1 MKAKYNK
8 SEIMIRA
15 WLIFRSNTE
24 NLTFGQSLSQ
34 SWGIAK
40 NGSKRNDVTAIYNK
54 YYQQVY
60 FYVLGRVFGKIELAQ
75 DLTNDTFCKVN
86 EKIHLYDVK
95 KAKMN
100 TWLITIANRV
110 IIDYGRS
117 KESKQDRFTKIGDY
131 VDSEG
136 NEYFEVADSRE
147 SDIVDNNE
155 LSEILNKSI
164 QNLKS
169 NYREIATM
177 FFLNQYSHEEIS
189 VLLDKPVGTVKGM
202 IARSRAMIKESVN
215 NMYA

>member
-1 MKAKYNK
+1 
-8 SEIMIRA
+8 
-15 WLIFRSNTE
+15 
-24 NLTFGQSLSQ
+24 
-34 SWGIAK
+34 
-40 NGSKRNDVTAIYNK
+40 
-54 YYQQVY
+54 
-60 FYVLGRVFGKIELAQ
+60 LGRLFGKIELAQ
-75 DLTNDTFCKVN
+75 DLTNDTFIKAN
-86 EKIHLYDVK
+86 INLYKYDVK
-95 KAKMN
+95 IGKMN
-100 TWLITIANRV
+100 TWLISIAKNV
-110 IIDYGRS
+110 IIDYWRS
-117 KESKQDRFTKIGDY
+117 KTSKQDRFTKIGDY

-147 SDIVDNNE
+147 TDIVDNNE